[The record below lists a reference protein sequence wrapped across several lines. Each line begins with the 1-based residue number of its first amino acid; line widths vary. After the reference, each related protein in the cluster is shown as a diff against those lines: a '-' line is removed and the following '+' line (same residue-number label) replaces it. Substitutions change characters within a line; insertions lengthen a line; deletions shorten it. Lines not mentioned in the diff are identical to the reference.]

1 MIRRGLRSLAVA
13 LVALCAVTG
22 ALSLAIGA
30 AADMSAMRSLSAGY
44 MLVGSFLFTAGAVVG
59 LRDPGRARRRQRL
72 SGHSAASSGLTTW
85 TDAFQLSAVLVGFGV
100 CLVLLGV
107 VLHPRTAL

>member
-1 MIRRGLRSLAVA
+1 MIRRGLRTLAIA
-13 LVALCAVTG
+13 LVGLCVATG
-22 ALSLAIGA
+22 VLSLAIGT

-59 LRDPGRARRRQRL
+59 LRDPGRARRRERL
-72 SGHSAASSGLTTW
+72 SGSTASSGLTTW
-85 TDAFQLSAVLVGFGV
+85 TEAFHLSAVLVGFGV